1 MKIVY
6 QDKEIWIEPK
16 RIKTTVKDFLKYLK
30 PKINSSS
37 DEELILIEK
46 RSDIL
51 DRHTCMDDCSELNL
65 ENLSNDQEYILLSI
79 KQNVHISDKSKSEP
93 IEKLVMLTTNA
104 KEEIKPP
111 KVQKKRIIYNDDN
124 LELLEHILSGPNFP
138 GSSVRLRNEIASLL
152 NNPFLGDNNLP
163 SFLYNYNSNNSSSP
177 LNNSTSA
184 LNNNVNTQSNN
195 LPNSTVPVR
204 QQPPQI
210 EANPT
215 YVQNL
220 VDMGFPEDRAKRAL
234 IISKNNLNHATEMIL
249 NGYDMDMPDQNLYGG
264 FFYITIGNF
273 SQIFGNIQVQS
284 ESNNQNTNENQN
296 IQEEYLNKLM

>member
-6 QDKEIWIEPK
+6 QDKEILIEPK
-16 RIKTTVKDFLKYLK
+16 RIKTTVKEFLKYLK
-30 PKINSSS
+30 PMINSSS

-46 RSDIL
+46 KSDVF
-51 DRHTCMDDCSELNL
+51 DRHSCMDDCTEIDL
-65 ENLSNDQEYILLSI
+65 ENFKNDHEYILLNI
-79 KQNVHISDKSKSEP
+79 KQTVQLPEKSKSEP
-93 IEKLVMLTTNA
+93 IERLVMLTTNA

-111 KVQKKRIIYNDDN
+111 KVSKKRIIYNDDN
-124 LELLEHILSGPNFP
+124 MELLEHILSGPNFP
-138 GSSVRLRNEIASLL
+138 GSSLRLRNEIASLL
-152 NNPFLGDNNLP
+152 NNPFLSDNNFP
-163 SFLYNYNSNNSSSP
+163 SFLYSSNNSTSP
-177 LNNSTSA
+177 LNNSTSTV
-184 LNNNVNTQSNN
+184 NNNTNTQSNN

-249 NGYDMDMPDQNLYGG
+249 NGYDMDMPDQNIIGG
-264 FFYITIGNF
+264 IWQLI
-273 SQIFGNIQVQS
+273 S
-284 ESNNQNTNENQN
+284 
-296 IQEEYLNKLM
+296 